1 MKKIANLLV
10 CAFLV
15 VTSLASCRNE
25 EVQIYSIS
33 VDPAEEEK
41 RL

>member
-25 EVQIYSIS
+25 EVQVYSIPS
-33 VDPAEEEK
+33 ATKEEK